1 MKLTTKQSLWLII
14 GLFLVSLLISA
25 PVLAQAGAGD
35 DLPPIELT
43 DIEQFLNS
51 INWGF
56 WAVVI
61 STVVGIAVYLT
72 RRDTKQVAARID
84 AVQHNPTLITPLEN
98 AYNGLPQD
106 IRDLTRSWLETVD
119 KMSDLLYRSIA
130 PETLQQIQ
138 AWMPVITE
146 IRETIEEVTDEEE
159 LAKKETT
166 KETLTDK
173 AGVPVPANPPQEV
186 DLHSQGK
193 WNFPGGMIPENNL
206 PGPSFT
212 FPTDPFRSDTDG

>member
-1 MKLTTKQSLWLII
+1 MKWTVKQSLWLII

-84 AVQHNPTLITPLEN
+84 AAQRNPALMTPAEN

-119 KMSDLLYRSIA
+119 KMSDLLYKSIA

-138 AWMPVITE
+138 AWVPVVTE
-146 IRETIEEVTDEEE
+146 IRETIEEITDEEP
-159 LAKKETT
+159 LAT
-166 KETLTDK
+166 KESPLDK
-173 AGVPVPANPPQEV
+173 AGVPVPADPPQEV
-186 DLHSQGK
+186 DLHVSQGK
-193 WNFPGGMIPENNL
+193 WSFPGGMIPENNL

-212 FPTDPFRSDTDG
+212 RPSDPFPGDE